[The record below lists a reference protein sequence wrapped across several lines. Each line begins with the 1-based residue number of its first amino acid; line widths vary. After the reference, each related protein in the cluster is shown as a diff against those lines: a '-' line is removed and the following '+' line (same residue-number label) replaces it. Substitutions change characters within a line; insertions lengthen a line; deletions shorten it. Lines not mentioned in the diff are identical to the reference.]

1 MTEFEGGAQDSRFAG
16 GSQQLCERLAVE
28 LGEAVTLG
36 SPVDSIAQRGDV
48 AVVRTPQQ
56 QVTGRRVIAAIAPPL
71 AARIDF
77 DPPQPAEREALVTQ
91 RVAMGAYMK
100 AVAVYDDAWWRRRAC
115 RAWRS
120 PIAGPSRWWSTT
132 APTRAARRARGL
144 RDRRARARV
153 GGARR
158 RRAPAAVLDALGRAV
173 APEAARSSAYRDLN
187 WLEERWSRGAPVGLM
202 GPGTLTGAGRALR
215 TPTGLVHWAAT
226 ETATEWPGYM
236 DRCHPGRGARA
247 EEVARAIR

>member
-1 MTEFEGGAQDSRFAG
+1 M
-16 GSQQLCERLAVE
+16 
-28 LGEAVTLG
+28 TLG

-77 DPPQPAEREALVTQ
+77 DPPQPTEREALTQ

-100 AVAVYDDAWWRRRAC
+100 AVAVYDDAWWRRRGLSGLAFAD
-115 RAWRS
+115 RGPVQMVVDDS
-120 PIAGPSRWWSTT
+120 PPGGRPGVLVSFVTG
-132 APTRAARRARGL
+132 APARELGSLA
-144 RDRRARARV
+144 

-158 RRAPAAVLDALGRAV
+158 QAVLHALGGAV
-173 APEAARSSAYRDLN
+173 APEAARPCAYRDLN

-202 GPGTLTGAGRALR
+202 GPGTLTGAGRVLR
-215 TPTGLVHWAAT
+215 TPTGRVHWAAT

-236 DRCHPGRGARA
+236 DGAIPGRGAR
-247 EEVARAIR
+247 RRGGR